1 MHCLWHSVACCAAPE
16 INVFGFLS
24 PGPVNFEFGVLHAK
38 DGQLTGEET
47 FGAAGVPR
55 MKRCGAEGDYDFT
68 VTEPFGPSLE
78 DLFGVCSR
86 KLSLETVLLLA
97 GETKVPHL
105 K

>member
-1 MHCLWHSVACCAAPE
+1 
-16 INVFGFLS
+16 
-24 PGPVNFEFGVLHAK
+24 
-38 DGQLTGEET
+38 
-47 FGAAGVPR
+47 

-97 GETKVPHL
+97 GETVGNCFVDLDGAVCWKIKIP
-105 K
+105 